1 MLLDTYL
8 VLDLTDHRG
17 QMCGK
22 ILADLGAD
30 VIKVEPP
37 GGDPARKIGPFIDDD
52 PDPEKSIYW
61 AAYNTSK
68 RSITLD
74 IENTKDRRRLLELV
88 EKAKFLLESFAP
100 GYLEGIGLSFEKL
113 HQVNPAL
120 SSFFIKPEILLP
132 GLFLLHR

>member
-1 MLLDTYL
+1 MLLDAYR

-17 QMCGK
+17 QFCGK

-37 GGDPARKIGPFIDDD
+37 EGDPARRTGPFIDDD
-52 PDPEKSIYW
+52 PDPEKSLYW

-74 IENTKDRRRLLELV
+74 LEKEKDRNRFLKLAGG
-88 EKAKFLLESFAP
+88 AKFLLESFPP
-100 GYLEGIGLSFEKL
+100 GYLE
-113 HQVNPAL
+113 
-120 SSFFIKPEILLP
+120 
-132 GLFLLHR
+132 